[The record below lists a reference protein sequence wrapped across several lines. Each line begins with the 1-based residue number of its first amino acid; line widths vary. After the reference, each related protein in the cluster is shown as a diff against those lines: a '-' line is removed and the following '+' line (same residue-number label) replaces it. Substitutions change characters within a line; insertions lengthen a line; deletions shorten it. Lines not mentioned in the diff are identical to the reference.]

1 MRQSWV
7 IARKEFQLALRSISS
22 YIVYLSFLI
31 IMGSFFGTTIF
42 KIGLAEMR
50 GIFGFIHILL
60 IFFVPAIT
68 MGSIAKE
75 KQSGTFELISTLPLR
90 LSSIVWGKALSA
102 FLQILLLISFSLVYL
117 AIISIFGEGL
127 DWGAVLTGYLGIL
140 LVAFTHIAIGIF
152 ASSLPSNQVMA
163 FIIAFAIS
171 AAFYVLRFLL
181 VLLPL
186 PVVRVLQY
194 FSFEHRLANCMKGVL
209 DLRDLLF
216 FLGLALLFIFLA
228 EFNLQA
234 KNMKQER

>member
-1 MRQSWV
+1 MRASWV
-7 IARKEFQLALRSISS
+7 IALKEFQLALRSISS
-22 YIVYLSFLI
+22 YIVYLSYLVI
-31 IMGSFFGTTIF
+31 TGLFFGTTIF

-50 GIFGFIHILL
+50 GVFGFMHIVL

-75 KQSGTFELISTLPLR
+75 KQTGTFELISTLPLK
-90 LSSIVWGKALSA
+90 LSNIVWGKVLSA

-117 AIISIFGEGL
+117 AFIRLFGEGL
-127 DWGAVLTGYLGIL
+127 DWGAVFTGYLGIL
-140 LVAFTHIAIGIF
+140 LVAFTYIAIGVF

-186 PVVRVLQY
+186 PVVRVLQF

-216 FLGLALLFIFLA
+216 FVGLALVFIYLA

-234 KNMKQER
+234 KNMRQER